1 MVTLPRRHSKPKNVC
16 INNKA
21 TNYVR
26 QKVMELKEVNIVSM
40 IVENVSG
47 TFSPIDR
54 RIIQKTIRDREL
66 SIIN

>member
-1 MVTLPRRHSKPKNVC
+1 MYAL
-16 INNKA
+16 NNKA

-47 TFSPIDR
+47 AFSPIDR
-54 RIIQKTIRDREL
+54 RIRQNHQR
-66 SIIN
+66 